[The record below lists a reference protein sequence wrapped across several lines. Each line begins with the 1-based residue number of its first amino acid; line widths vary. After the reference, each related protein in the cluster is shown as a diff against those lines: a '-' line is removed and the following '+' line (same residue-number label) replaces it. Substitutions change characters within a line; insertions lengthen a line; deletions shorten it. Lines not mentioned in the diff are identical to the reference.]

1 MRFENTKP
9 RVVEENDY
17 WKTNW
22 YRILYD
28 DMRFSLRPRDVGL
41 IKTFDKMR
49 LTQVGFKRE
58 QFQFLY
64 DKEHVTSAGVQLD
77 AITGSPPTL
86 WQYIDSN
93 LNLPYHDSIK
103 SDKGNTLTYDMV
115 GKTWSDHI
123 MLRTVKFPKIHGTD
137 REEMYKLRPRPHIS
151 ECFRKQ
157 DFFLRFS
164 LPSTRIQRFRSL
176 KMEVFENAL
185 QSGDF

>member
-1 MRFENTKP
+1 
-9 RVVEENDY
+9 
-17 WKTNW
+17 
-22 YRILYD
+22 
-28 DMRFSLRPRDVGL
+28 MRFSLRPRDVGL

-93 LNLPYHDSIK
+93 LNLTYHDSIK
-103 SDKGNTLTYDMV
+103 SDKGNILTYEMV

-137 REEMYKLRPRPHIS
+137 GEKMYKLRPRPHVS
-151 ECFRKQ
+151 GYFSKQ
-157 DFFLRFS
+157 RLFS
-164 LPSTRIQRFRSL
+164 PF
-176 KMEVFENAL
+176 
-185 QSGDF
+185 